1 MRVRLLQRG
10 CNAHCGSNRSSPSQ
24 IRPNSSLSC
33 LAATGFSPGP
43 IWPGSCVVDSTC
55 ATPRAIGDWP
65 PHAKALR
72 ELEAQGVWTL
82 PAASVPASPRQWNPT
97 RLNHRLEAPTGVP
110 KWVEDVQGLRLV
122 EVTTEED
129 LRIWNELMNREHP
142 LHQGRLVG
150 RPLRY
155 LVASD
160 HGWLGGIGFGSAAL
174 RSGGSR

>member
-1 MRVRLLQRG
+1 MSSTRL
-10 CNAHCGSNRSSPSQ
+10 A
-24 IRPNSSLSC
+24 RPQGRL
-33 LAATGFSPGP
+33 ATGHHTQKRSEN
-43 IWPGSCVVDSTC
+43 SK
-55 ATPRAIGDWP
+55 PR
-65 PHAKALR
+65 
-72 ELEAQGVWTL
+72 GVWTL

-97 RLNHRLEAPTGVP
+97 GLNHRLEAPTGVP

-129 LRIWNELMNREHP
+129 LRIWNELMIREHP

-174 RSGGSR
+174 ISGGSR